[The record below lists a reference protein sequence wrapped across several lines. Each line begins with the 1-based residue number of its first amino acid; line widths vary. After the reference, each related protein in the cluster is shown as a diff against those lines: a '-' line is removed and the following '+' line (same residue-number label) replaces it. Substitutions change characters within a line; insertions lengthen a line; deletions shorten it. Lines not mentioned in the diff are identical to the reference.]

1 MNLLQTLFAG
11 TRRPP
16 SREDQLIALSTAAVT
31 LQAELGL
38 VPTGQ
43 AGIVI
48 RPIDTEAYR
57 KAEAD
62 LASLLEIAGRETG
75 ATITERDDSF
85 GYRWVVIADDAIAD
99 LVSTAYSVS
108 LELRDAGYGDQVLAA
123 AFGFGGPGGRH
134 VYWLYNFKRAA
145 FYPFVPQPDG
155 ATRDTAHEMQLAA
168 ALGRELPVE
177 ADQGRW
183 YPMWGMPLDGA
194 PPARPVGAA
203 PGPAAAAASTAEP
216 LHPRDD
222 SSRHGS
228 GHDGHGSGCGVGH
241 GSGTHQDSGVRR
253 RGC

>member
-1 MNLLQTLFAG
+1 MNLLQTLFG
-11 TRRPP
+11 STRRPS
-16 SREDQLIALSTAAVT
+16 SREDQLIALSTASVT

-57 KAEAD
+57 KAEAE

-85 GYRWVVIADDAIAD
+85 GYRWVVMADDAIAD

-194 PPARPVGAA
+194 PPARPAGAA
-203 PGPAAAAASTAEP
+203 PGPAPAAASATEP
-216 LHPRDD
+216 HHSHDD

-228 GHDGHGSGCGVGH
+228 GHAGHGSGCGMGH
-241 GSGTHQDSGVRR
+241 GSGTGRDTGVRR

>member
-1 MNLLQTLFAG
+1 MNLLQTLFG
-11 TRRPP
+11 STRRAP
-16 SREDQLIALSTAAVT
+16 SREEQLIALSTAAVT

-57 KAEAD
+57 RAEAE

-75 ATITERDDSF
+75 ATIIERDDGF
-85 GYRWVVIADDAIAD
+85 GYRWVVITDDAIAD

-108 LELRDAGYGDQVLAA
+108 LQLRDAGYGDQVLAA
-123 AFGFGGPGGRH
+123 AFGFQGAGGRH

-194 PPARPVGAA
+194 PPARPAA
-203 PGPAAAAASTAEP
+203 PVPDPAAGAPGTRPAHAHEGA
-216 LHPRDD
+216 HPHDD
-222 SSRHGS
+222 SSRHGA
-228 GHDGHGSGCGVGH
+228 GHGHGCGNGA
-241 GSGTHQDSGVRR
+241 SGAR